1 MDPPDS
7 LEKIFQRVEEES
19 QRRAEAEMPVSKDQV
34 KNQEGELT
42 KPTPIDMQKLSSLKS
57 RRRGSVSI
65 TRFGQLADDSSA
77 KDPPASTP
85 PTSPTIITALAA
97 QSPFYQSQLLNTS
110 HDSIGS
116 HTFDNE
122 GSHAEDDN
130 HVTQVHRIAARQ
142 TLSRTVG
149 SFLPRRLSRARSRPV
164 IEDSD
169 GTLVIGVS
177 VKAATATVEESSAE
191 SHLPSATVTV
201 GASLAPKL
209 QSKESKSS
217 LRSTSSNSKWVSN
230 NNWVAKAKDFTKKLR
245 RKSGQPLTQPAPRST
260 SPGS

>member
-1 MDPPDS
+1 MNPPDS

-19 QRRAEAEMPVSKDQV
+19 QKRAETQNNGLAVPEDRDKSQPGDI
-34 KNQEGELT
+34 T
-42 KPTPIDMQKLSSLKS
+42 KLTPIDVQRLSSVKS

-65 TRFGQLADDSSA
+65 TRFGQLSDDTST

-85 PTSPTIITALAA
+85 PTSPTTIITALAA

-110 HDSIGS
+110 HESIGS
-116 HTFDNE
+116 QASDNE
-122 GSHAEDDN
+122 GLHAEDDS

-142 TLSRTVG
+142 TLSRAVG

-177 VKAATATVEESSAE
+177 VQAATATIEELSSGDAE
-191 SHLPSATVTV
+191 SHLPSTTVTV
-201 GASLAPKL
+201 GTSLIPKL
-209 QSKESKSS
+209 HSKESKSS
-217 LRSTSSNSKWVSN
+217 LRSTSSNS
-230 NNWVAKAKDFTKKLR
+230 NWVYNNSWMAKAKDLTKKLR
-245 RKSGQPLTQPAPRST
+245 RKSGQPLTQPT
-260 SPGS
+260 T

>member
-19 QRRAEAEMPVSKDQV
+19 QRRAAANLSVVPVSEQDKT
-34 KNQEGELT
+34 GELMR
-42 KPTPIDMQKLSSLKS
+42 PTSLDVQRLSSLKS

-65 TRFGQLADDSSA
+65 TRFGQLTDDSA
-77 KDPPASTP
+77 TDPPANTP
-85 PTSPTIITALAA
+85 PASPAIITALAS

-110 HDSIGS
+110 HESLGS
-116 HTFDNE
+116 HTDNDE
-122 GSHAEDDN
+122 SHAEDDDQ
-130 HVTQVHRIAARQ
+130 VTQVHRIAARQ

-177 VKAATATVEESSAE
+177 VQAATATVEEASGDIN
-191 SHLPSATVTV
+191 SHLPSTTVSV
-201 GASLAPKL
+201 GASLTPKL

-217 LRSTSSNSKWVSN
+217 LRSTSSNNNWRSSN
-230 NNWVAKAKDFTKKLR
+230 NWMAKAKDFTKKLR
-245 RKSGQPLTQPAPRST
+245 RKSGQPLTQPPS
-260 SPGS
+260 